1 MSIPGTST
9 RRPVAVAMLFL
20 AIVLLGGISFAR
32 LPIDL
37 LPDIGY
43 PRLVVY
49 TSYPDVAPEQVER
62 EITERIESRVAAV
75 PGVERVSSV
84 SRDGLSLVT
93 IRFAWGTDMDFA
105 MLNTREQLDILRD
118 DLPETAE
125 RPQILR
131 VDPDSEPIM
140 VLAMTGGSDLWQTK
154 EMAETV
160 FRRRLEQLDGVAQ
173 AQVVGGL
180 DREIQ
185 VEVNPRLL
193 DSYGIELET
202 ISRALANA
210 NVSAPG
216 GTILQGRYRYPL
228 RTLGEFQ
235 TVDEIADVVVDRQ
248 AQSGGDGGGSGGG
261 RGSSGASGNSSTFRL
276 IRLSDVATLTDGFK
290 ERETVTRY
298 GRKDRETITR
308 NGEAVSVG
316 MAESVGI
323 LVFKESGSNTVE
335 ISKLVEATLA
345 QLKEQYPGFQV
356 DVATDQAG
364 FIADSI
370 NNVVTSLIF
379 GGVLAFLV
387 LFLFLRD
394 PRYPVAIALA
404 IPISVVGTFALL
416 DVAGVSM
423 NIMSLGGLALGV
435 GMLVDN
441 SIVVLENIFRH
452 REQGVPALEAARLGA
467 EEVQGAITAS
477 TLTTVSV
484 FGPIIYVEGVAGELF
499 RDLSLAVT
507 FSLLVSLLVALT
519 LLPTMAAR
527 FSARG
532 GPGDEE
538 GHEEVAGEEP
548 VAPRGFWR
556 KTQRFVSG
564 TLLFPLRV
572 LGFLA
577 TLARDLIVFWATA
590 IARFLSR
597 VFGPFLNAFDR
608 SFDRFASRYHA
619 VLEWSLDHR
628 ARVLGMAGVALAASL
643 AMTTVLDR
651 DLLPS
656 VDQGAFD
663 VRLELAEGTG
673 LSATLLVAEGVEVAL
688 LADPAVEAVFSRIGR
703 DVSSYTQNDEVA
715 GLNTAEFHVRLAPGG
730 ATDEAVDRLRGLAAS
745 VPGGDL
751 TFVTGQAS
759 ALGQV
764 LGGSDAD
771 VAVRIRAEDL
781 DEAFAR
787 AEVVQRRLEAIPGLA
802 NVRVGMERGQPEI
815 QVNIDRDAAARYG
828 IEPRLIAEE
837 VNRAMRGDPATQF
850 VDFDR
855 RIDVVVRY
863 PDDLRYS
870 IETLD
875 RIRIRGVPLR
885 ELIEI
890 REVLAASEIQREDQG
905 RVVPVYADVTS
916 GGLDRAITTI
926 EASLADLIPTSTL
939 RMDIGGEN
947 EEMRRSFRDLAF
959 AFALALM
966 LVYMIL
972 AAQFE
977 SFVHPFTV
985 IMAVP
990 LALVG
995 AVWALVVTGEGINT
1009 MSLIGVVILVGIVVN
1024 DSIVKVDFI
1033 NRARRGGMALRAAI
1047 LEAGRVR
1054 LRPIVMTTVTTVLGL
1069 MPMAMGLGRGAD
1081 LRAPLAIAVIG
1092 GLSIATLLTLIVV
1105 PVVYSVVESVRIVGV
1120 SSGVASGVTHRVSD
1134 GVGGGVTDGG
1144 AA

>member
-1 MSIPGTST
+1 MSVPGTST

-37 LPDIGY
+37 LPDVGY

-75 PGVERVSSV
+75 PGVERVSSA
-84 SRDGLSLVT
+84 SRDGVSLVT
-93 IRFAWGTDMDFA
+93 LRFAWGTDMDFA
-105 MLNTREQLDILRD
+105 MLNTREQLDIIRD
-118 DLPETAE
+118 ELPETAE
-125 RPQILR
+125 RPRILR
-131 VDPDSEPIM
+131 VDPESEPIM
-140 VLAMTGGSDLWQTK
+140 VLAMTGRADLWETK

-173 AQVVGGL
+173 AQVSGGL
-180 DREIQ
+180 DREIH
-185 VEVNPRLL
+185 VDVDPGRL
-193 DSYGIELET
+193 DSYGLQLEE
-202 ISRALANA
+202 ISEALDQA

-228 RTLGEFQ
+228 RTMGEFQ
-235 TVDEIADVVVDRQ
+235 SVQEIGDAVIARQ
-248 AQSGGDGGGSGGG
+248 AQAGAGTNWSAGTEP
-261 RGSSGASGNSSTFRL
+261 SSFRL
-276 IRLSDVATLTDGFK
+276 VRLRDVATVVDGFK
-290 ERETVTRY
+290 ERETITRY
-298 GRKDRETITR
+298 G
-308 NGEAVSVG
+308 GV
-316 MAESVGI
+316 ESVGI

-335 ISKLVEATLA
+335 VAEAVEETLA
-345 QLKEQYPGFQV
+345 RLAEEYPGFAV
-356 DVATDQAG
+356 DVATSQAG
-364 FIADSI
+364 FISDSI
-370 NNVVTSLIF
+370 SNVVSALIF

-394 PRYPVAIALA
+394 PRYPVAIAVV
-404 IPISVVGTFALL
+404 IPISVLGTFALMDAL
-416 DVAGVSM
+416 GVSM

-441 SIVVLENIFRH
+441 SIIVLENIFRH
-452 REQGVPALEAARLGA
+452 REKGMPALAAAMRGA

-507 FSLLVSLLVALT
+507 FALLTSLLVALT
-519 LLPTMAAR
+519 LLPAMAAR
-527 FSARG
+527 FRDPVESEADTDQDDRG
-532 GPGDEE
+532 ESPD
-538 GHEEVAGEEP
+538 VTT
-548 VAPRGFWR
+548 GFWR
-556 KTQRFVSG
+556 RLKWLFLVTLRLPFRVIGFVG
-564 TLLFPLRV
+564 ALV
-572 LGFLA
+572 
-577 TLARDLIVFWATA
+577 RDLIVFWGRGAGRSLAT
-590 IARFLSR
+590 
-597 VFGPFLNAFDR
+597 VFGPLLDAFDTW
-608 SFDRFASRYHA
+608 FDRFAARYHG
-619 VLEWSLDHR
+619 VLDWSLDHR
-628 ARVLGMAGVALAASL
+628 GRVLGLAGSVLAASL
-643 AMTTVLDR
+643 ALSTLLDR
-651 DLLPS
+651 DLLPA

-663 VRLELAEGTG
+663 ARLELPEGTP
-673 LSATLLVAEGVEVAL
+673 LALTTTVAEEIEAAFLRDRG
-688 LADPAVEAVFSRIGR
+688 VEAVFTRIGR
-703 DVSSYTQNDEVA
+703 DVSSYAQSDEIS
-715 GLNTAEFHVRLAPGG
+715 GLNTAEFQVRLRPEVS
-730 ATDEAVDRLRGLAAS
+730 TPQAVERLRTMAGD
-745 VPGGDL
+745 VPGGVL
-751 TFVTGQAS
+751 TFAVGQAN

-764 LGGSDAD
+764 LGGSEAD
-771 VAVRIRAEDL
+771 VAVRIRSELL

-787 AEVVQRRLEAIPGLA
+787 AEVVRGRLGGIPELA
-802 NVRVGMERGQPEI
+802 NVRVGVERGQPEVQI
-815 QVNIDRDAAARYG
+815 NIDREAAARYG

-837 VNRAMRGDPATQF
+837 VNRAMRGDPATQL

-855 RIDVVVRY
+855 RIDIVVRY

-870 IETLD
+870 LETLA
-875 RIRIRGVPLR
+875 RIRIRGTPLR

-890 REVLAASEIQREDQG
+890 REVMAASEIQREDQG

-916 GGLDRAITTI
+916 GGLDGAIRAIG
-926 EASLADLIPTSTL
+926 SVLGDLPPTRRL
-939 RMDIGGEN
+939 RMDVGGEN

-990 LALVG
+990 LAVVG
-995 AVWALVVTGEGINT
+995 AVWALMITGEGINT
-1009 MSLIGVVILVGIVVN
+1009 MSLIGIVILVGIVVN

-1033 NRARRGGMALRAAI
+1033 NQARAGGMALREAI

-1069 MPMAMGLGRGAD
+1069 MPMALGMGRGAD
-1081 LRAPLAIAVIG
+1081 LRAPMAISVIG
-1092 GLSIATLLTLIVV
+1092 GLIVATLLTLIVV
-1105 PVVYSVVESVRIVGV
+1105 PVVYSLVESLRFGVVGARTAV
-1120 SSGVASGVTHRVSD
+1120 EAD
-1134 GVGGGVTDGG
+1134 GL
-1144 AA
+1144 